1 MGSLRLTGMQKR
13 VVLALLLGAL
23 LAVGLAA
30 CGGSS
35 SSSSS
40 GSTESSGGTETTAES
55 PAGEE
60 EGSAEGGGSV
70 EGKTAT
76 IVGCYSAIP
85 YCAKEN
91 EVMKEG
97 LEEAGVK
104 VNLLVDELTAPEEAA
119 HLSQGVSSGSDVIL
133 WVANAQEAA
142 HEPLVKAQQAGI
154 PVLLVGTAAS
164 STVEGLYTTYIGPED
179 VESGELEAKM
189 LVEGLEGAGTK
200 SGKVMLVTGAV
211 GPPTVAHR
219 IEGFQKEMANH
230 PTYETV
236 AEPDGAWDP
245 VKAAQVTQ
253 PLFAKYGD
261 EMVGAT
267 AFSGSMGA
275 AVAQTADQAGLTP
288 GIKKGDVVV
297 SAINCDGTSIKA
309 IEDGT
314 MYATTSQGPVGE
326 SEVAVKT
333 AVELLEGKEVPESV
347 SIPNEPITKANVAKY
362 AAECNY

>member
-1 MGSLRLTGMQKR
+1 MKISAPGKSLRKSM
-13 VVLALLLGAL
+13 VAVMAFAL
-23 LAVGLAA
+23 LALFVTA
-30 CGGSS
+30 CGGSDDS
-35 SSSSS
+35 TSS
-40 GSTESSGGTETTAES
+40 GSTESSGASTEAS
-55 PAGEE
+55 
-60 EGSAEGGGSV
+60 SEGGESV

-91 EVMKEG
+91 EVMQNG

-104 VNLLVDELTAPEEAA
+104 VTLLIDELTAPEEAA
-119 HLSQGVSSGSDVIL
+119 HISQGVSSGTDIIL

-142 HEPLVKAQQAGI
+142 HAPLVKAQQAGI
-154 PVLLVGTAAS
+154 PVMLVGTAAGP
-164 STVEGLYTTYIGPED
+164 TVEGLYTTYIGPDD
-179 VESGELEAKM
+179 VVSGELQAKM
-189 LVEGLEGAGTK
+189 LVEGMEAAGTK

-211 GPPTVAHR
+211 GPPTVANR
-219 IEGFQKEMANH
+219 IEGFQKEIANY
-230 PTYETV
+230 PQYELA

-267 AFSGSMGA
+267 AFSGAMGA
-275 AVAQTADQAGLTP
+275 AVAQTAAQAGLNP
-288 GIKKGDVVV
+288 GTEKGDVVV
-297 SAINCDGTSIKA
+297 AAINCDGTSIKA

-326 SEVAVKT
+326 SEIAVKT
-333 AVELLEGKEVPESV
+333 AIELLEGNEVPKSV
-347 SIPNEPITKANVAKY
+347 PIPNDPITKANVADY

>member
-1 MGSLRLTGMQKR
+1 MSAPGKSLRKG
-13 VVLALLLGAL
+13 LAAL
-23 LAVGLAA
+23 LAVGALALLVAA

-35 SSSSS
+35 NSTSSS
-40 GSTESSGGTETTAES
+40 GSTEESGASTEASSGGG
-55 PAGEE
+55 GE
-60 EGSAEGGGSV
+60 SV

-91 EVMKEG
+91 EVMKDG

-104 VNLLVDELTAPEEAA
+104 VTLLIDELTAPEEAA
-119 HLSQGVSSGSDVIL
+119 HISQGVAAGSDVIL

-142 HEPLVKAQQAGI
+142 HAPLVKAQQAEI
-154 PVLLVGTAAS
+154 PVILVGTAAGP
-164 STVEGLYTTYIGPED
+164 TVEGLYTTYIGPDD
-179 VESGELEAKM
+179 VVSGELEAKM
-189 LVEGLEGAGTK
+189 LVEGLEAAGTK

-219 IEGFQKEMANH
+219 IEGWKNEMANH
-230 PTYETV
+230 PQYESV

-253 PLFAKYGD
+253 PLFAKYGG
-261 EMVGAT
+261 EMVGAS

-275 AVAQTADQAGLTP
+275 AVAQTAAQAGLSP
-288 GIKKGDVVV
+288 GTKKGDVVV
-297 SAINCDGTSIKA
+297 AAINCDGTSIKA

-326 SEVAVKT
+326 SGVAVKT
-333 AVELLEGKEVPESV
+333 AIELLEGNEVPESV
-347 SIPNEPITKANVAKY
+347 PIPNEPITKSNVAKF